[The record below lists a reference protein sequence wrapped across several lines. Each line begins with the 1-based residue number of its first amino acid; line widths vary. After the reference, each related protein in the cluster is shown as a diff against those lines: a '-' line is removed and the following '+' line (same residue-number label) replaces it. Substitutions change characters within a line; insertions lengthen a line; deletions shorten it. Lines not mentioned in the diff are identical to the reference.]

1 MNTPNILAPFA
12 ERMKA
17 TYAWARRAAGYDST
31 PEKAEKELLKD
42 MEAARWVK
50 EARRTHGVKLME
62 EFGKIRREEIQNTL
76 LYDTT
81 MKPET
86 RIFLQGEL
94 VGLETFTRHIERTI
108 ALGDLAEK
116 QLEEL
121 RKEEN
126 AAHGQGR

>member
-1 MNTPNILAPFA
+1 MNTPKVLAPFA
-12 ERMKA
+12 QRMKA
-17 TYAWARRAAGYDST
+17 TYEWARRAAGYDST

-42 MEAARWVK
+42 MEAARQVK
-50 EARRTHGVKLME
+50 EVRRTHGVKLME
-62 EFGKIRREEIQNTL
+62 EFGKLRREEIEFQL

-81 MKPET
+81 LKPES

-108 ALGDLAEK
+108 ALGEVAEK
-116 QLEEL
+116 QLETL
-121 RKEEN
+121 REEEK